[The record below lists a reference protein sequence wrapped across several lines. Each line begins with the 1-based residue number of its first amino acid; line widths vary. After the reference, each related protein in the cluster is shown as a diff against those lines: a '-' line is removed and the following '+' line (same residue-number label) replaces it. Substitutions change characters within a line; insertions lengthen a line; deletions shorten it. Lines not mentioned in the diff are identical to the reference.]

1 MVSWAVESRNP
12 DSESTQSCK
21 KRLERLAVGGWSLDI
36 HGKQANHNQHCY
48 GPGAG
53 ITAFKKQPTS
63 QDIPWGYLMVSAVYL
78 WPTEIHNR
86 DEIQYTVD
94 WQVIRQIIL
103 NKIKND
109 LDQLE
114 LPVKWGNEE
123 VLMSTMSKMDPVW
136 LFTHS
141 LPIFQVIGA
150 KLYWSPL
157 SIPPC
162 HFSAN
167 VGTTPALLE
176 PLQTKLFGPN
186 GPGNHTMKHLSSV
199 GWYSKTKINQPHDL
213 YLRISKVCFL
223 WETWSIGVH
232 VRAVCWWER
241 RLDTAGLPW

>member
-1 MVSWAVESRNP
+1 MIQVPES
-12 DSESTQSCK
+12 
-21 KRLERLAVGGWSLDI
+21 
-36 HGKQANHNQHCY
+36 
-48 GPGAG
+48 
-53 ITAFKKQPTS
+53 AFKKQPTS
-63 QDIPWGYLMVSAVYL
+63 QDPWGYQMVSAVVYL
-78 WPTEIHNR
+78 WPTQIHNR
-86 DEIQYTVD
+86 DEIQYTID

-109 LDQLE
+109 LGQLE

-123 VLMSTMSKMDPVW
+123 VLTSTNCWLLLCSNPMSKMNPVW

-157 SIPPC
+157 SIPC

-167 VGTTPALLE
+167 VGTAPALLE

-199 GWYSKTKINQPHDL
+199 RWYSKTKINQPHDL
-213 YLRISKVCFL
+213 YLRISKD
-223 WETWSIGVH
+223 I
-232 VRAVCWWER
+232 
-241 RLDTAGLPW
+241 

>member
-1 MVSWAVESRNP
+1 MGIRCLGSIGIRNQALTKIP
-12 DSESTQSCK
+12 CKQEQHAECKESTQSCK

-86 DEIQYTVD
+86 DEIQYTPSTGRSSGKSF
-94 WQVIRQIIL
+94 WT
-103 NKIKND
+103 KIKND
-109 LDQLE
+109 LGQWE

-123 VLMSTMSKMDPVW
+123 VLMSTMSKMNPVW

-141 LPIFQVIGA
+141 LPFFQVIGA

-157 SIPPC
+157 SIPPAIFLQMLAPLQLC
-162 HFSAN
+162 WSLCKRSFLGQMAL
-167 VGTTPALLE
+167 GTT
-176 PLQTKLFGPN
+176 Q
-186 GPGNHTMKHLSSV
+186 
-199 GWYSKTKINQPHDL
+199 
-213 YLRISKVCFL
+213 
-223 WETWSIGVH
+223 WSI
-232 VRAVCWWER
+232 C
-241 RLDTAGLPW
+241 LQ